1 MNVEFPPR
9 LEDKF
14 YLTEGG
20 TETEVMYKWGFELP
34 EFAMFPLLD
43 NAEAD
48 TVIRTMYRRYLDVAA
63 EQGTGLLLNGHD
75 YRASPDWGEKLGYS
89 AQGLRDMQRR
99 TIGFLDEMRSEY
111 ADRVSDVY
119 IAACIGPRGDAYG
132 TGGEI
137 TADEAE
143 DYHSVQLCNLDGTA
157 ADMAVA
163 ATFNNVPEA
172 IGVIRAAIGV
182 GMPIGVS
189 LTLTPEGRLRS
200 GPSLREAIESI
211 DEATAG
217 SATWFGTNCSHPL
230 EFEPALADTGAWLE
244 RLRYIRPNAAR
255 MDKIAL
261 CSLGHLEDG
270 DPVEL
275 GEQMGEVARR
285 LPNADIIGGCCGTDE
300 RHLSEIAQNVNAV
313 RSARQTA
320 AC

>member
-1 MNVEFPPR
+1 MPADFPPR
-9 LEDKF
+9 LENKF
-14 YLTEGG
+14 YLTEAGV
-20 TETEVMYKWGFELP
+20 ETEVMYKWGFELP

-48 TVIRTMYRRYLDVAA
+48 EVIRNMYRRYFEVAA
-63 EQGTGLLLNGHD
+63 EHGTGLLLNGHD
-75 YRASPDWGEKLGYS
+75 YRASPDWAAKLGYS
-89 AQGLRDMQRR
+89 PESLREIQRR
-99 TIGFLDEMRSEY
+99 VIAFLDEFRTEY

-132 TGGEI
+132 TGGDI

-143 DYHSVQLCNLDGTA
+143 EYHTVQLQNLEGTG

-163 ATFNNVPEA
+163 ATFNNIPEA
-172 IGVIRAAIGV
+172 IGVIRAANRLGI
-182 GMPIGVS
+182 PIGVS

-200 GPSLREAIESI
+200 GPTLREAVETA
-211 DEATAG
+211 DEATGGGA
-217 SATWFGTNCSHPL
+217 AWFGTNCSHPL
-230 EFEPALADTGAWLE
+230 EFEPALADAGPWLE

-275 GEQMGEVARR
+275 GGQMGEVARQFPR
-285 LPNADIIGGCCGTDE
+285 ADIFGGCCGTDE
-300 RHLSEIAQNVNAV
+300 RHLAEIAHSIKDV
-313 RSARQTA
+313 RGLRG
-320 AC
+320 